1 MIIEFANRTNL
12 VKRIKYT
19 PANGSGAK
27 LIDFLNKHS
36 RFRPSDAGVEPN
48 AMVYRVGPYI
58 RIKTPLGYMQY
69 RILTECT
76 QFDHEV

>member
-12 VKRIKYT
+12 VKRVKFNLAEQPT
-19 PANGSGAK
+19 K

-58 RIKTPLGYMQY
+58 RIKTTFGYMQY

>member
-12 VKRIKYT
+12 VKRLKFNLAEDPT
-19 PANGSGAK
+19 K
-27 LIDFLNKHS
+27 LIDFLNKNS
-36 RFRPSDAGVEPN
+36 RFRPSDAGVTLDS
-48 AMVYRVGPYI
+48 MVYRVGPYI